1 MTRIDFYVLS
11 SSDPQT
17 RRVTACRLIEKAYRQ
32 GHSIFLRTGSADE
45 TRLFDD
51 LLWTF
56 RQGSFVPHELAD
68 STAGEAPVL
77 IGQELPVSGP
87 RDVLVNMDSTLPLD
101 FASFDRVAELVD
113 QEESVRQAGRQ
124 RYKHYQMQGHEL
136 QTHQLDRTE
145 G

>member
-1 MTRIDFYVLS
+1 MTRIDFYVLP

-32 GHSIFLRTGSADE
+32 GHRIFLRTGSPEE

-68 STAGEAPVL
+68 STEGEAPVL
-77 IGQELPVSGP
+77 IGQEPPAAGP
-87 RDVLVNMDSTLPLD
+87 REVLVNMDLTLPAD
-101 FASFDRVAELVD
+101 FGSFERVAELVD
-113 QEESVRQAGRQ
+113 QEEAVKRAGRQ
-124 RYKHYQMQGHEL
+124 RYKHYQLQGHEL
-136 QTHQLDRTE
+136 QTHQLE
-145 G
+145 GGGG